1 MPAADNKNNF
11 GRYIHMAGKIIPRWE
26 WRTFL
31 GENGSFGE
39 SEAKIKTYEMGN
51 FKKSAEQYILSANSN
66 ENCKVRDELMDIK
79 SPVAVNEDKLEQ
91 WYPTLKEGFPLSQ
104 ETITKLCTEFFKVE
118 VPAMTEE
125 GYDFAAYIELC
136 KSIEGLVVV
145 DVYKERSIFVIN
157 DAVVEIA
164 EVKFNGVPMR
174 TICVEHADPENVIG
188 VVRMLGLENY
198 PNVNYIQAMKKA
210 VGLL

>member
-1 MPAADNKNNF
+1 MRILHTADLHLDSAF
-11 GRYIHMAGKIIPRWE
+11 S
-26 WRTFL
+26 
-31 GENGSFGE
+31 SFG
-39 SEAKIKTYEMGN
+39 
-51 FKKSAEQYILSANSN
+51 KKSAEQYILSANSN

-136 KSIEGLVVV
+136 KQQNDLVVV
-145 DVYKERSIFVIN
+145 DVYKERSIYVIN

-174 TICVEHADPENVIG
+174 TICVEHTDPENVIN
-188 VVRMLGLENY
+188 VVRMLEADKFENI
-198 PNVNYIQAMKKA
+198 NYIQAMKKA

>member
-1 MPAADNKNNF
+1 
-11 GRYIHMAGKIIPRWE
+11 MAGKIIPRWE

-31 GENGSFGE
+31 PENGNFGE
-39 SEAKIKTYEMGN
+39 SEEKIKAYEMGN
-51 FKKSAEQYILSANSN
+51 FKKSAEKYILSRNSN

-91 WYPTLKEGFPLSQ
+91 WYPTMKVEFPLSQ
-104 ETITKLCTEFFKVE
+104 ATITELCEKFFKID
-118 VPAMTEE
+118 VPAMDAEA
-125 GYDFAAYIELC
+125 YDFPAYIELC
-136 KSIEGLVVV
+136 KAQKDLVVV

-164 EVKFNGVPMR
+164 ETKFNGVPMR

-210 VGLL
+210 VGIL

>member
-1 MPAADNKNNF
+1 
-11 GRYIHMAGKIIPRWE
+11 MAGKIIPRWE

-39 SEAKIKTYEMGN
+39 SEEKIKTYEMGN
-51 FKKSAEQYILSANSN
+51 FKKSSEKYILSRNSN

-91 WYPTLKEGFPLSQ
+91 WYPTLKAEFPLSQ
-104 ETITKLCTEFFKVE
+104 ETITELCEKFFKID
-118 VPAMTEE
+118 VPAMDAEA
-125 GYDFAAYIELC
+125 YDFPAYIELC
-136 KSIEGLVVV
+136 KAQKDLVVV

-164 EVKFNGVPMR
+164 ETKFNGVPMR
-174 TICVEHADPENVIG
+174 TVCVEHIDPANVIG
-188 VVRMLGLENY
+188 VVRSLEAENFE
-198 PNVNYIQAMKKA
+198 NINYIQAMKKA

>member
-1 MPAADNKNNF
+1 
-11 GRYIHMAGKIIPRWE
+11 MAGKIIPRWE

-51 FKKSAEQYILSANSN
+51 FKKSEEKYILSKNSN

-79 SPVAVNEDKLEQ
+79 SLQQINDDKLEQ
-91 WYPTLKEGFPLSQ
+91 WYPTLKAEFPLSQ
-104 ETITKLCTEFFKVE
+104 ATITELCEKFFKID
-118 VPAMTEE
+118 VPAMDAEA
-125 GYDFAAYIELC
+125 YDFAAYIELC
-136 KSIEGLVVV
+136 KSQNDLVVV
-145 DVYKERSIFVIN
+145 DVYKERSIYVIN

-164 EVKFNGVPMR
+164 ETTFNGVPMR
-174 TICVEHADPENVIG
+174 TICVEHADPANVIG

-210 VGLL
+210 VGIL

>member
-1 MPAADNKNNF
+1 
-11 GRYIHMAGKIIPRWE
+11 MAGKIIPRWE

-136 KSIEGLVVV
+136 KQQKDLVVV
-145 DVYKERSIFVIN
+145 DVYKERSIYTIN
-157 DAVVEIA
+157 EAIVEIA
-164 EVKFNGVPMR
+164 ETTFNGVPMR

-188 VVRMLGLENY
+188 VVRMLGLEQY

>member
-174 TICVEHADPENVIG
+174 TICVEHIDPANVIG

-210 VGLL
+210 TGIL

>member
-1 MPAADNKNNF
+1 
-11 GRYIHMAGKIIPRWE
+11 MAGKIIPRWE

-39 SEAKIKTYEMGN
+39 SEEKIKAYEMGN
-51 FKKSAEQYILSANSN
+51 FKKSAEKYILSRNSN

-91 WYPTLKEGFPLSQ
+91 WYPTLKAEFPLSQ
-104 ETITKLCTEFFKVE
+104 ETITELCEKFFKID
-118 VPAMTEE
+118 VPAMDAEA
-125 GYDFAAYIELC
+125 YDVPAYIELC
-136 KSIEGLVVV
+136 KAQKDLVVV

-164 EVKFNGVPMR
+164 ETKFNGVPMR

-210 VGLL
+210 VGIL